1 MMLSCLIVFSIGDF
15 FLDFCN
21 LISNGHDASD
31 LGGIKRIESASNY
44 KIILLIIYLVGYPLS
59 NSERLEEAKTNIAN
73 ILKME
78 DYKLDSGELF
88 QAFKEAGGEMSDF
101 SPALEELSKENQIK
115 TDSDGNI
122 MTVQDYDRKKSQM
135 NEDPNE
141 PKEKTTEEV
150 MEAEEDASKENED
163 MESIIKLK
171 EETDTWLIEQLK
183 NKSDNGSEG
192 ELRAEVAELRDRVQ
206 KLESIIKN
214 LTKAFE

>member
-1 MMLSCLIVFSIGDF
+1 M
-15 FLDFCN
+15 
-21 LISNGHDASD
+21 SD
-31 LGGIKRIESASNY
+31 
-44 KIILLIIYLVGYPLS
+44 
-59 NSERLEEAKTNIAN
+59 SERLEEAKTNIVN

-115 TDSDGNI
+115 TDGDGNI
-122 MTVQDYDRKKSQM
+122 MTVQDYDRKKSQL
-135 NEDPNE
+135 NEEQNE

-150 MEAEEDASKENED
+150 MKAKETEGDSSEENED

-183 NKSDNGSEG
+183 NKNDNGSEG

>member
-1 MMLSCLIVFSIGDF
+1 
-15 FLDFCN
+15 
-21 LISNGHDASD
+21 
-31 LGGIKRIESASNY
+31 
-44 KIILLIIYLVGYPLS
+44 VGYPLS
-59 NSERLEEAKTNIAN
+59 DSERLEEAKTNIVN

-78 DYKLDSGELF
+78 NYKLDSGELF

-115 TDSDGNI
+115 TDGDGNI
-122 MTVQDYDRKKSQM
+122 MTVQDYDRKKSQL
-135 NEDPNE
+135 NEEQNE

-150 MEAEEDASKENED
+150 MKAKETEGDSSEENED

-183 NKSDNGSEG
+183 NKNDNGSEG

>member
-1 MMLSCLIVFSIGDF
+1 M
-15 FLDFCN
+15 
-21 LISNGHDASD
+21 
-31 LGGIKRIESASNY
+31 
-44 KIILLIIYLVGYPLS
+44 GYPLS
-59 NSERLEEAKTNIAN
+59 DSKRLEEAKINIVN

-88 QAFKEAGGEMSDF
+88 QAFKEAGEMSDF
-101 SPALEELSKENQIK
+101 SPALEELSEENQIK

-122 MTVQDYDRKKSQM
+122 MTVQDYDRKKSQL
-135 NEDPNE
+135 NEEDRNE

-150 MEAEEDASKENED
+150 MEAKESDGSEGNED
-163 MESIIKLK
+163 IESIIKLK

-183 NKSDNGSEG
+183 NKGDNGSEG

-206 KLESIIKN
+206 KLENIIKN

>member
-1 MMLSCLIVFSIGDF
+1 M
-15 FLDFCN
+15 
-21 LISNGHDASD
+21 
-31 LGGIKRIESASNY
+31 
-44 KIILLIIYLVGYPLS
+44 GYPLS
-59 NSERLEEAKTNIAN
+59 DSERLEEAKTNIAN

-101 SPALEELSKENQIK
+101 SPALEELSDENQIK
-115 TDSDGNI
+115 TDGDGNI
-122 MTVQDYDRKKSQM
+122 MTVQDYDHKKSQL
-135 NEDPNE
+135 NEEQNE

-150 MEAEEDASKENED
+150 MKAKETEGDSSEENED

-183 NKSDNGSEG
+183 NKNDNGSEG

>member
-1 MMLSCLIVFSIGDF
+1 
-15 FLDFCN
+15 
-21 LISNGHDASD
+21 
-31 LGGIKRIESASNY
+31 
-44 KIILLIIYLVGYPLS
+44 VGYPL
-59 NSERLEEAKTNIAN
+59 NDSERLEEAKTNIVN

-101 SPALEELSKENQIK
+101 SPALEELSEENQIK
-115 TDSDGNI
+115 TDGDGNI
-122 MTVQDYDRKKSQM
+122 MTIQDHDRKKSQL
-135 NEDPNE
+135 NEEQNE

-150 MEAEEDASKENED
+150 VEAKEAEGDASEGNED

>member
-1 MMLSCLIVFSIGDF
+1 M
-15 FLDFCN
+15 
-21 LISNGHDASD
+21 
-31 LGGIKRIESASNY
+31 
-44 KIILLIIYLVGYPLS
+44 GYPLS
-59 NSERLEEAKTNIAN
+59 DSERLEEAKTNIVN

-101 SPALEELSKENQIK
+101 SPALEELSKENLIK
-115 TDSDGNI
+115 TDGDGNI
-122 MTVQDYDRKKSQM
+122 MTVQDYDRKKSQL
-135 NEDPNE
+135 NEEQNE

-150 MEAEEDASKENED
+150 MKAKETEGDSSEENED

>member
-1 MMLSCLIVFSIGDF
+1 M
-15 FLDFCN
+15 
-21 LISNGHDASD
+21 
-31 LGGIKRIESASNY
+31 
-44 KIILLIIYLVGYPLS
+44 GYPLS
-59 NSERLEEAKTNIAN
+59 DSERLEEAKTNIVN

-115 TDSDGNI
+115 TDGDGNI
-122 MTVQDYDRKKSQM
+122 MTVQDYDRKKSQL
-135 NEDPNE
+135 NEEQNE

-150 MEAEEDASKENED
+150 MKAKETEGDSSEENED

-183 NKSDNGSEG
+183 NKGDNGSEG

>member
-1 MMLSCLIVFSIGDF
+1 M
-15 FLDFCN
+15 
-21 LISNGHDASD
+21 SD
-31 LGGIKRIESASNY
+31 
-44 KIILLIIYLVGYPLS
+44 
-59 NSERLEEAKTNIAN
+59 SERLEEAKTNIVN

-78 DYKLDSGELF
+78 NYKLDSGELF

-101 SPALEELSKENQIK
+101 SPALEELSEENQIK
-115 TDSDGNI
+115 TDGDGNI
-122 MTVQDYDRKKSQM
+122 MTVQDYDHKKSQL
-135 NEDPNE
+135 NEELNE

-150 MEAEEDASKENED
+150 MKAKETEGDSSEENED

>member
-1 MMLSCLIVFSIGDF
+1 M
-15 FLDFCN
+15 
-21 LISNGHDASD
+21 
-31 LGGIKRIESASNY
+31 
-44 KIILLIIYLVGYPLS
+44 GYPLS
-59 NSERLEEAKTNIAN
+59 DSERLEEAKTNIVN

-101 SPALEELSKENQIK
+101 SPALEELSEENQIK
-115 TDSDGNI
+115 TDGDGNI
-122 MTVQDYDRKKSQM
+122 MTVQDYDRKKSQL
-135 NEDPNE
+135 NEEQNE

-150 MEAEEDASKENED
+150 MKAKETEGDSSEENED

>member
-1 MMLSCLIVFSIGDF
+1 M
-15 FLDFCN
+15 
-21 LISNGHDASD
+21 
-31 LGGIKRIESASNY
+31 
-44 KIILLIIYLVGYPLS
+44 GYPLS
-59 NSERLEEAKTNIAN
+59 DSKRLEEAKTNIVN

-101 SPALEELSKENQIK
+101 SPALEELSEENQIK

-122 MTVQDYDRKKSQM
+122 ITVQDYDRKKSQL
-135 NEDPNE
+135 NE

-150 MEAEEDASKENED
+150 MEAKESEGDASDGNED
-163 MESIIKLK
+163 IESIIKLK

-183 NKSDNGSEG
+183 NKGDNGGEG
-192 ELRAEVAELRDRVQ
+192 ELRAEVSELRDRVQ
-206 KLESIIKN
+206 KLENIIKN

>member
-1 MMLSCLIVFSIGDF
+1 
-15 FLDFCN
+15 
-21 LISNGHDASD
+21 
-31 LGGIKRIESASNY
+31 
-44 KIILLIIYLVGYPLS
+44 VGYPLS
-59 NSERLEEAKTNIAN
+59 DSKRLEEAKTNIVN

-101 SPALEELSKENQIK
+101 SPALEELSEENQIK

-122 MTVQDYDRKKSQM
+122 MTLQDYDRKKSQL
-135 NEDPNE
+135 NEEDRNE

-150 MEAEEDASKENED
+150 MKAKESEGNED
-163 MESIIKLK
+163 IESIIKLK

-183 NKSDNGSEG
+183 NKGDNGSEG

-206 KLESIIKN
+206 KLENIIKN

>member
-1 MMLSCLIVFSIGDF
+1 M
-15 FLDFCN
+15 
-21 LISNGHDASD
+21 
-31 LGGIKRIESASNY
+31 
-44 KIILLIIYLVGYPLS
+44 GYPLS
-59 NSERLEEAKTNIAN
+59 DSERLEEAKTNIVN

-101 SPALEELSKENQIK
+101 SPALEELSEENQIK
-115 TDSDGNI
+115 TDGDGNI
-122 MTVQDYDRKKSQM
+122 MTVQDYDRKKSQL
-135 NEDPNE
+135 NEEDRNE

-150 MEAEEDASKENED
+150 MEAKESEDGSEENED
-163 MESIIKLK
+163 IESIIKLK

-183 NKSDNGSEG
+183 NKGDNGSDG

-206 KLESIIKN
+206 KLERIIKN

>member
-1 MMLSCLIVFSIGDF
+1 M
-15 FLDFCN
+15 
-21 LISNGHDASD
+21 
-31 LGGIKRIESASNY
+31 
-44 KIILLIIYLVGYPLS
+44 GYPLS
-59 NSERLEEAKTNIAN
+59 DSERLEEAKTNIVN

-78 DYKLDSGELF
+78 NYKLDSGELF

-115 TDSDGNI
+115 TDGDGNI
-122 MTVQDYDRKKSQM
+122 MTVQDYDRKKSQL
-135 NEDPNE
+135 NEVQNE
-141 PKEKTTEEV
+141 PEKKTTEEV
-150 MEAEEDASKENED
+150 MEAKEAEGNASEGNED
-163 MESIIKLK
+163 IESIIKLK

>member
-1 MMLSCLIVFSIGDF
+1 M
-15 FLDFCN
+15 
-21 LISNGHDASD
+21 
-31 LGGIKRIESASNY
+31 
-44 KIILLIIYLVGYPLS
+44 GYPLS
-59 NSERLEEAKTNIAN
+59 DSKRLEEAKINIVN

-101 SPALEELSKENQIK
+101 SPALEELSKENLIK
-115 TDSDGNI
+115 TDGDGNI
-122 MTVQDYDRKKSQM
+122 MTVQDYDRKKSQL
-135 NEDPNE
+135 NEEERNE

-150 MEAEEDASKENED
+150 MEAKESEGDAFNGND
-163 MESIIKLK
+163 IESIIKLK

-183 NKSDNGSEG
+183 NKGDNGSEG

-206 KLESIIKN
+206 KLENIIKN

>member
-1 MMLSCLIVFSIGDF
+1 M
-15 FLDFCN
+15 
-21 LISNGHDASD
+21 
-31 LGGIKRIESASNY
+31 
-44 KIILLIIYLVGYPLS
+44 GYPLS
-59 NSERLEEAKTNIAN
+59 DSERLEEAKTNIVN
-73 ILKME
+73 ILKIE
-78 DYKLDSGELF
+78 NYKLDSGELF

-101 SPALEELSKENQIK
+101 SPALEELSKENLIK
-115 TDSDGNI
+115 TDGDGNI
-122 MTVQDYDRKKSQM
+122 MTVQDYDRKKSQL
-135 NEDPNE
+135 NEEQNE

-150 MEAEEDASKENED
+150 MKAKETEGDSSEENED

>member
-1 MMLSCLIVFSIGDF
+1 M
-15 FLDFCN
+15 
-21 LISNGHDASD
+21 
-31 LGGIKRIESASNY
+31 
-44 KIILLIIYLVGYPLS
+44 GYPLS
-59 NSERLEEAKTNIAN
+59 DSERLEEAKTNIVN

-115 TDSDGNI
+115 TDGDGNI
-122 MTVQDYDRKKSQM
+122 MTVQDYDRKKSQL
-135 NEDPNE
+135 NEEQNE

-150 MEAEEDASKENED
+150 MKAKETEGYSSEENED

-171 EETDTWLIEQLK
+171 EETDVWLIEQLK

>member
-1 MMLSCLIVFSIGDF
+1 M
-15 FLDFCN
+15 
-21 LISNGHDASD
+21 
-31 LGGIKRIESASNY
+31 
-44 KIILLIIYLVGYPLS
+44 GYPLS
-59 NSERLEEAKTNIAN
+59 DSERLEEAKTNIVN

-78 DYKLDSGELF
+78 NYKLDSGELF

-115 TDSDGNI
+115 TDGDGNI
-122 MTVQDYDRKKSQM
+122 MTVQDYDRKKSQL
-135 NEDPNE
+135 NEELNE

-150 MEAEEDASKENED
+150 MKAKETEGDSSEENED

-183 NKSDNGSEG
+183 NKNDNGSEG

>member
-1 MMLSCLIVFSIGDF
+1 M
-15 FLDFCN
+15 
-21 LISNGHDASD
+21 
-31 LGGIKRIESASNY
+31 
-44 KIILLIIYLVGYPLS
+44 GYPS
-59 NSERLEEAKTNIAN
+59 SDSERLEEAKTNIVN

-101 SPALEELSKENQIK
+101 SPALEELSEENQIK
-115 TDSDGNI
+115 TDGDGNI
-122 MTVQDYDRKKSQM
+122 MTVQDYDRKKSQL
-135 NEDPNE
+135 NEEQNE

-150 MEAEEDASKENED
+150 MKAKETEGDSSEENED